1 MKTNSTEFLTNQ
13 YKDSSNLDIR
23 IRLHE
28 AYSTN
33 PIDWHEWVFDQMA
46 FKKDSRIIEF
56 GCGTASLWKKNER
69 KMSHKWSIILTD
81 MSEGM
86 LAKAQYHT
94 RNASNVAYKVMDIQN
109 IEFEDGVFDVVV
121 ANHMLYHVPDIH
133 KALAEV
139 RRVLR
144 DDGVFYAAT
153 NGGIHLREIFDFVA
167 EFDPSVPFAKPMN
180 AAYFGLENGE
190 EQLRGHFGDVQL
202 VRYPS
207 DLQVTSAQ
215 DLADFIFSIGND
227 FKKELIVKGIYASFI
242 QFLESK
248 KNEHGYIQI
257 SKDSGVFV
265 CRK

>member
-1 MKTNSTEFLTNQ
+1 MKTNSTEFLKNQ

-33 PIDWHEWVFDQMA
+33 PIDWHEWVFDQMD

-56 GCGTASLWKKNER
+56 GCGTASLWEKNAR
-69 KMSHKWSIILTD
+69 KMSSKWRITLTD

-86 LAKAQYHT
+86 LAKARHNT
-94 RNASNVAYKVMDIQN
+94 RNAYNVAYQVMDIQN
-109 IEFEDGVFDVVV
+109 VESEDGLFDVVI

-139 RRVLR
+139 QRVLR

-153 NGGIHLREIFDFVA
+153 NGGTHLREIFDFVA
-167 EFDPSVPFAKPMN
+167 EFDPSVPFTKPMN
-180 AAYFGLENGE
+180 ATFFGLENGE
-190 EQLRGHFGDVQL
+190 ERLRGHFGDVQL

-207 DLQVTSAQ
+207 DLRVTSAQ
-215 DLADFIFSIGND
+215 DLADFIFSIGTE
-227 FKKELIVKGIYASFI
+227 FKTDLIEKGTYASFI
-242 QFLESK
+242 LFLESK
-248 KNEHGYIQI
+248 KNEQGHIHI

>member
-1 MKTNSTEFLTNQ
+1 MKTNSTEFLINQ

-33 PIDWHEWVFDQMA
+33 PVDWHVWVFEQMA
-46 FKKDSRIIEF
+46 FKEDCRIIEF
-56 GCGTASLWKKNER
+56 GCGTASLWEKNAR
-69 KMSHKWSIILTD
+69 KMSSKWSITLTD

-86 LAKAQYHT
+86 LAKAQHHT

-109 IEFEDGVFDVVV
+109 IESEDGVFDAAV

-139 RRVLR
+139 QRVLR
-144 DDGVFYAAT
+144 EDGIFYAAT
-153 NGGIHLREIFDFVA
+153 NGRIHLREIFEFVA
-167 EFDPSVPFAKPMN
+167 EFDPSVSFTKPMN
-180 AAYFGLENGE
+180 ATFFGLENGE

-207 DLQVTSAQ
+207 DLRVTSAQ
-215 DLADFIFSIGND
+215 DLADFIFSIGTEIKTD
-227 FKKELIVKGIYASFI
+227 LIEKGDYASFI

-248 KNEHGYIQI
+248 KNEDGYIRI